1 MAKKIMI
8 QGTMSN
14 VGKSFITTGLC
25 RIFRQDGLRVA
36 PFKSQNMALNSFVTP
51 DGLEIGR
58 AQAVQAEACG
68 IRPSADM
75 NPILLKP
82 SSDIGS
88 QVVLHGVPIGDM
100 SAREYFSRKK
110 SLIPEIMESF
120 RRLDEAYD
128 VIVIEGAGS
137 PAEINLKQDD
147 IVNMGLAKLV
157 DAPVLL
163 TGDIDRG
170 GVFAQLYGTVRL
182 LEPDERAMIG
192 GLIINQFRGDVS
204 LLTPGIGQIE
214 ELLHIPVLGV
224 VPHSAADIDDEDSLS
239 ERLSNEREGSGDAS
253 SAGKD
258 VAVIRFPHI
267 SNFTD
272 FHVLEL
278 VKGLRVRYVEEA
290 DELGKPDLVILPGSK
305 NTIQDFLWMR
315 QTGIE
320 RLVRHMA
327 REHVPVF
334 GICGGFQMMGKELHD
349 PEGTEGGVPGR
360 ILPGMGLVPI
370 ATVFSGEKIQSQVR
384 GHFGAVEGTFCGLSG
399 MAFEGYQLHMGI
411 SEYLEDVRPDRYF
424 VLPEDG
430 PANIAL
436 GYAEG
441 NICGTYIH
449 GIFDAPGI
457 AQAVSQILGGAEEK
471 NGGTDYRLYRE
482 EQYDRLARILRET
495 LDMGRIRDLM
505 GLEKG

>member
-170 GVFAQLYGTVRL
+170 GVFAQLYGTVML
-182 LEPDERAMIG
+182 LAPDERARIG

-239 ERLSNEREGSGDAS
+239 ERLHTRHGEGALKIAVVRLPHLSNY
-253 SAGKD
+253 
-258 VAVIRFPHI
+258 
-267 SNFTD
+267 TD
-272 FHVLEL
+272 FAPLEA
-278 VKGLRVRYVEEA
+278 EEQVDLFYTQRPEEISGA
-290 DELGKPDLVILPGSK
+290 DVIILPGSK
-305 NTIQDFLWMR
+305 NTPLDLAWLM
-315 QTGIE
+315 E
-320 RLVRHMA
+320 RGLDACLQKSASQGTWVC
-327 REHVPVF
+327 
-334 GICGGFQMMGKELHD
+334 GICGGYQMLGETMLTEDGDEMRGLCLLPVRTTFRKDKVTRQVQGSILASDGLFAGIEGCGATGYEIHMGQTTLAKEASPFARLRMTDAAQPQDLQMEFFQV
-349 PEGTEGGVPGR
+349 EGITERSADTFVEFPHPALAKAIR
-360 ILPGMGLVPI
+360 QNLSRCVDDTFDDIFY
-370 ATVFSGEKIQSQVR
+370 TVFTHRHTDCFQLFGNSFRIQTI
-384 GHFGAVEGTFCGLSG
+384 AVDK
-399 MAFEGYQLHMGI
+399 HV
-411 SEYLEDVRPDRYF
+411 D
-424 VLPEDG
+424 
-430 PANIAL
+430 
-436 GYAEG
+436 
-441 NICGTYIH
+441 ICLQRVG
-449 GIFDAPGI
+449 
-457 AQAVSQILGGAEEK
+457 
-471 NGGTDYRLYRE
+471 
-482 EQYDRLARILRET
+482 
-495 LDMGRIRDLM
+495 
-505 GLEKG
+505 